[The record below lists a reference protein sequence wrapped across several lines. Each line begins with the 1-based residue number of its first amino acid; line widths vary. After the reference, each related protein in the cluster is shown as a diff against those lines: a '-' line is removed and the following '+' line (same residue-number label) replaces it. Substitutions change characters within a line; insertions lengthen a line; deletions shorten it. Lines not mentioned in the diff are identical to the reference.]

1 MSIDRDAY
9 YQSRASEVYGT
20 TITLEALA
28 TIAVIARLVSRKLSV
43 AKYWWDDLT
52 IVLAWVR
59 DVWY

>member
-1 MSIDRDAY
+1 MSIDRGTY
-9 YQSRASEVYGT
+9 YQSRASEVYGA
-20 TITLEALA
+20 TITLQVLA

-59 DVWY
+59 DMWY

>member
-1 MSIDRDAY
+1 MSIDRGAY
-9 YQSRASEVYGT
+9 YQSRASEVYGI
-20 TITLEALA
+20 TITLEVLA